1 MKKVNLLSVF
11 FLFSAI
17 TIFAQGNSCEFFVKS
32 YGSQDGFSFFRPAGA
47 AAGSAFDIDTALLR
61 KYEFASAYAYY
72 SLGSTSRFDSTY
84 TFRYVNLLAETN
96 RQSTGNKPYS
106 EVKSVLDPWFANVV
120 SNLSAGCLAQL
131 DHSQVFFS
139 ANESDRD
146 VSWAYFYPKQANIPA
161 GATDQEVK
169 AALVEVPYIKVIL
182 STPIIGT
189 GYSVKFNIGA
199 YQYTKKS

>member
-17 TIFAQGNSCEFFVKS
+17 TIFAQGNSCEFFAKS
-32 YGSQDGFSFFRPAGA
+32 YGSQDGFSFFRPAGT

-72 SLGSTSRFDSTY
+72 SLGSSSRFDSTY
-84 TFRYVNLLAETN
+84 TFQYVNLLAETN
-96 RQSTGNKPYS
+96 RQSTGNKQYS

-131 DHSQVFFS
+131 DHSQIFFAAS
-139 ANESDRD
+139 ESDRD

-161 GATDQEVK
+161 GSTDQEVK
-169 AALVEVPYIKVIL
+169 AALAEVPYIKVIL

-189 GYSVKFNIGA
+189 GYSVKYNIGA